1 MTGSDG
7 RTPGTD
13 HATERS
19 VQLESAA
26 ARSPCDLRRSR
37 GFGLVVMLAGLVSA
51 ATLGLFRGTSVH
63 DATVL
68 VSVAAGAAVVAA
80 VLGWLVL
87 RSLRLHPVRDQAVA
101 VALVVVASTA
111 VGIVA
116 ASGAM
121 FISSHDFTALL
132 VVLVASG
139 SAGSAAALRLGA
151 HVDQGSRAVGELAQ
165 GISDGTAHNRV
176 GAAVP
181 TAELAR
187 LSAQIAD
194 VSAQLAE
201 VRRREQALERSRRE
215 LITWISHDLR
225 GPLTSIRA
233 MAEAMED
240 GVVDDTRTTQRY
252 HAAIRTEAERL
263 SALVD
268 DLFEL
273 SRITAG
279 ATPLH
284 LKVVSLRALVD
295 EAVDTVSAR
304 ASRSGVILDRRYASL
319 PSLEVSVPQF
329 VRALHNLLDNAIR
342 HTPAGGRIVVEG
354 RRRPDGGAIVT
365 VEDECGGIPD
375 DDLSRVFDV
384 AFRGDAA
391 RGRDGGGGL
400 GLTIAKGLVEAH
412 DGRLAVDNQAAGCR
426 FTIDLPSYPAGVAAG
441 VATPADVARG
451 GAAAGESAAAAE
463 VVPRAGT

>member
-1 MTGSDG
+1 MTGPEG
-7 RTPGTD
+7 P
-13 HATERS
+13 ATHGEPD
-19 VQLESAA
+19 VGDPDVE
-26 ARSPCDLRRSR
+26 ARSERRAEAEGSSGERRNR
-37 GFGLVVMLAGLVSA
+37 GFGLLLMVAGLVGA
-51 ATLGLFRGTSVH
+51 AALGLFRGTSVR

-68 VSVAAGAAVVAA
+68 VAVAAGSAAVAA
-80 VLGWLVL
+80 VLGWVVL
-87 RSLRLHPVRDQAVA
+87 RSLRRHTVRNQAVA
-101 VALVVVASTA
+101 VALLVVVSTA
-111 VGIVA
+111 VGIVV
-116 ASGAM
+116 ASSAM

-132 VVLVASG
+132 VVLGASG

-165 GISDGTAHNRV
+165 GISDGTAHHRV
-176 GAAVP
+176 QLALP

-187 LSAQIAD
+187 LGAQITE
-194 VSAQLAE
+194 VSAQLE
-201 VRRREQALERSRRE
+201 QVRRREQALEQSRRE

-240 GVVDDTRTTQRY
+240 GVVDDVPTMARY
-252 HAAIRTEAERL
+252 HATTRIEAERL

-284 LKVVSLRALVD
+284 LQFVSLRSLVD
-295 EAVDTVSAR
+295 EAVDTVGAR
-304 ASRSGVILDRRYASL
+304 AERAGVRVDRRYSSL
-319 PSLEVSVPQF
+319 PSMEVSVPQF
-329 VRALHNLLDNAIR
+329 ARALHNLLDNAIR

-354 RRRPDGGAIVT
+354 RPRPDGGATVT
-365 VEDECGGIPD
+365 VQDECGGIPD
-375 DDLSRVFDV
+375 ADLSRVFDL

-412 DGRLAVDNQAAGCR
+412 DGSLAVDNQQAGCC
-426 FTIDLPSYPAGVAAG
+426 FTIELPSGPS
-441 VATPADVARG
+441 PADI
-451 GAAAGESAAAAE
+451 AGPGR
-463 VVPRAGT
+463 PRAGAGTEATEALPPVHP